1 MNFSFRNKRIAGVLT
16 VLPAN
21 ERTFLE
27 DMKDFDFP
35 EAKSLKLKTVM
46 GYDKHRI
53 VKDEATC
60 VSDLTVHGFQHLFAK
75 GALQPD
81 ELDALLVITQSPDY
95 FMPATSNVIQG
106 RLGLKKDMLCLDIS
120 QGCAGFVV
128 GLMQAFMLLDQPA
141 IKKVAVV
148 NADVLSRK
156 VSRKDK
162 NSFPLIGDAACI
174 TLVERAEDGK
184 PIHANLKMDGTG
196 ADVLMIPAG
205 GFRLPSTPQTAVL
218 EDVGDNN
225 FRAKDNL
232 TMNGT
237 AVFNF
242 VQVEVPPM
250 IESLLG
256 EAQLPVEKVDYFM
269 FHQPNKFMLNKLAD
283 KMKVPRDRMPAN
295 IVENFGNAS
304 GATIPTN
311 ITFNLANDLR
321 SGSKTLCFAGFGVGL
336 TWASMVLDVGPL
348 AFCEMIDYQETTNG

>member
-1 MNFSFRNKRIAGVLT
+1 MNFSFTNKRIAGVLT

-21 ERTFLE
+21 ERTFME

-53 VKDEATC
+53 VKDDTTC
-60 VSDLTVHGFQHLFAK
+60 VSDLVVHGFRHLFDRGLVK
-75 GALQPD
+75 PD
-81 ELDALLVITQSPDY
+81 DLDALVVITQSPDY
-95 FMPATSNVIQG
+95 YMPPTSNVIQG
-106 RLGLKKDMLCLDIS
+106 RLDLKHDMLCLDIS

-128 GLMQAFMLLDQPA
+128 GLMQAFMMLEQA
-141 IKKVAVV
+141 SIKKVALV

-174 TLVERAEDGK
+174 TIVEKADDGQT
-184 PIHANLKMDGTG
+184 IHGNLKMDGTHH
-196 ADVLMIPAG
+196 DVLIIPAG
-205 GFRLPSTPQTAVL
+205 GFRTPSTPQTAVL

-225 FRAKDNL
+225 FRSKDNL

-250 IESLLG
+250 IDALLQQ
-256 EAQLPVEKVDYFM
+256 AALPADKVDHFM
-269 FHQPNKFMLNKLAD
+269 FHQPNKFMLGKLAD
-283 KMKVPRDRMPAN
+283 KMKVNRERMPAN

-311 ITFNLANDLR
+311 ITFNLAKELT
-321 SGSKTLCFAGFGVGL
+321 SGTRKVCMAGFGVGL
-336 TWASMVLDVGPL
+336 TWASLVMDVGPL
-348 AFCEMIDYQETTNG
+348 AFCEMIDYPEAV

>member
-1 MNFSFRNKRIAGVLT
+1 MRFGPRRAR
-16 VLPAN
+16 LPPPVR
-21 ERTFLE
+21 EGLV
-27 DMKDFDFP
+27 KP
-35 EAKSLKLKTVM
+35 E
-46 GYDKHRI
+46 
-53 VKDEATC
+53 
-60 VSDLTVHGFQHLFAK
+60 
-75 GALQPD
+75 
-81 ELDALLVITQSPDY
+81 ELDALVVITQSPDY
-95 FMPATSNVIQG
+95 YMPPTSNVIQG
-106 RLGLKKDMLCLDIS
+106 RLNLKHDMLCLDIS

-128 GLMQAFMLLDQPA
+128 GLMQAFMMLDQA
-141 IKKVAVV
+141 SIKKVALV

-174 TLVERAEDGK
+174 TIVEKADDGQT
-184 PIHANLKMDGTG
+184 IHANLKMDGTHH
-196 ADVLMIPAG
+196 DVLIIPAG
-205 GFRLPSTPQTAVL
+205 GFRTPSTPETAVL

-250 IESLLG
+250 IDALLQQ
-256 EAQLPVEKVDYFM
+256 AALPIDQVDYFM

-283 KMKVPRDRMPAN
+283 KMGVKHERMPAN

-311 ITFNLANDLR
+311 ITFNLANELT
-321 SGSKTLCFAGFGVGL
+321 SGTRKLCMAGFGVGL
-336 TWASMVLDVGPL
+336 TWASLLMTVGPL
-348 AFCEMIDYQETTNG
+348 AFCEIIDYQEAS

>member
-1 MNFSFRNKRIAGVLT
+1 MNFSFTNKRIAGVLT

-21 ERTFLE
+21 ERTFME

-53 VKDEATC
+53 VKNDQTC
-60 VSDLTVHGFQHLFAK
+60 VSDLAVHGFKHLFERGVLK
-75 GALQPD
+75 PD
-81 ELDALLVITQSPDY
+81 DLDALVVITQSPDY
-95 FMPATSNVIQG
+95 YMPASSNVIQG
-106 RLGLKKDMLCLDIS
+106 RLELKKDMLCLDIS
-120 QGCAGFVV
+120 QGCAGFIV
-128 GLMQAFMLLDQPA
+128 GLMQAFMMLDQA
-141 IKKVAVV
+141 SIKKVAVV

-174 TLVERAEDGK
+174 TIVEKADDGQT
-184 PIHANLKMDGTG
+184 IHANLKMDGTG
-196 ADVLMIPAG
+196 HEVLMIPAG
-205 GFRLPSTPQTAVL
+205 GFRMPSTAQTAVL

-250 IESLLG
+250 IEALLQQA
-256 EAQLPVEKVDYFM
+256 ELSADNVDYFM

-311 ITFNLANDLR
+311 ITFNLAEQLTA
-321 SGSKTLCFAGFGVGL
+321 GSKKLCMAGFGVGL
-336 TWASMVLDVGPL
+336 TWASLVMQVGPL
-348 AFCEMIDYQETTNG
+348 AFCEMIDYQETA

>member
-1 MNFSFRNKRIAGVLT
+1 MNFTFTNKRITGVLT

-21 ERTFLE
+21 ERTFME

-53 VKDEATC
+53 VKSEQTC
-60 VSDLTVHGFQHLFAK
+60 VSDLAVHGFKHLFER
-75 GALQPD
+75 GVLQPD
-81 ELDALLVITQSPDY
+81 EIDALVVITQSPDY
-95 FMPATSNVIQG
+95 YMPATSNVIQG
-106 RLGLKKDMLCLDIS
+106 RLALKKDMLCLDIS
-120 QGCAGFVV
+120 QGCAGFIV
-128 GLMQAFMLLDQPA
+128 GLMQAFMMLDQA
-141 IKKVAVV
+141 SIKKVVLV

-174 TLVERAEDGK
+174 TIVERSDDGRT
-184 PIHANLKMDGTG
+184 IHANLKMDGTG
-196 ADVLMIPAG
+196 AEVLMIPAG
-205 GFRLPSTPQTAVL
+205 GFRMPSTAQTAVL

-250 IESLLG
+250 IEALLQ
-256 EAQLPVEKVDYFM
+256 EAAVPVDDVDYFM

-283 KMKVPRDRMPAN
+283 KMKVPRERMPAN

-311 ITFNLANDLR
+311 ITFNLASELT
-321 SGSKTLCFAGFGVGL
+321 SGSKKLCLAGFGVGL
-336 TWASMVLDVGPL
+336 TWASMVMQVGPL
-348 AFCEMIDYQETTNG
+348 AFCEMIDYQEAG